1 MGIMSDAFW
10 NGCGLGLVFGIFT
23 IIMFAI
29 IYSGHVQ
36 ERDGKRVEKVKG
48 RILLLS
54 DDPKEIEKFL
64 VDKESVIGVELTNQL
79 LGRLAEIKADKVID
93 KDWSRRARVAPAE
106 KLEPVEEEPLKKA
119 LGGN

>member
-1 MGIMSDAFW
+1 MMEAMGVAF
-10 NGCGLGLVFGIFT
+10 VFALMFS
-23 IIMFAI
+23 MFFAI
-29 IYSGHVQ
+29 IYAGI
-36 ERDGKRVEKVKG
+36 RDEQKGRRADKVKG

-64 VDKESVIGVELTNQL
+64 VDKENIIGVELTDQL

-93 KDWSRRARVAPAE
+93 KDWNRKARVAPVQ
-106 KLEPVEEEPLKKA
+106 KLEPIEDEPLKKA